1 MEIINSKYYE
11 GYEGEGEI
19 QFIRHLSNGDKYI
32 LSIWDGYFDEIMRAI
47 QPEDKGWTGLAYYYN
62 VEEPWWGKPWKIPD
76 IPIVLKQLQA
86 IHTELLK
93 VEVKKLLSEL
103 CDILADSLIF
113 NESVWIADE

>member
-32 LSIWDGYFDEIMRAI
+32 LRIWDGYFDEIMREI
-47 QPEDKGWTGLAYYYN
+47 QPEDNGWTGLAYYYN
-62 VEEPWWGKPWKIPD
+62 VEEPWWETPWKIPD
-76 IPIVLKQLQA
+76 LPIVLKQLQE
-86 IHTELLK
+86 IQTEFLN
-93 VEVKKLLSEL
+93 VEVKKLLIEL
-103 CDILADSLIF
+103 CDILSDSSIL